1 MLAVILKKIKT
12 VKTRLITILLTV
24 FFLASCKT
32 EREEKFKNLVYGEW
46 NFVRIEKRNGI
57 IEAEQNFR
65 RLKSPWNKMNGYT
78 FFSNNLC
85 ENKSG
90 YFNRIKGRIIFYGT
104 QTKYKIENDSLKI
117 WNLTDSTW
125 DSKKIHEISSD
136 TLTLIYKDS
145 FLVKYAK
152 ANYKV
157 DKKQLFDKVIV
168 SSTPCERWCEVN
180 DFSVDKQGEIIF
192 SGQEYNTVTGLFS
205 SKISHNDY
213 LKIELGFKKA
223 NIDKLENEYTSSE
236 SSGRTISITFI
247 KDNKI
252 YKTITDYGYT
262 SPIDFLC
269 AYMPLIFIY
278 QIIELKPLV
287 LTNFEQLT
295 SNHVILES
303 DGKYLDIEKSE
314 MFYLIT
320 ELYKSKEVKHNF
332 ESKYSLLY
340 WDNELKKHI
349 IKTDGRF
356 YQLEEKGLTVTVD
369 LGYNFLTRNNLSNKF
384 RKKTE

>member
-1 MLAVILKKIKT
+1 

-32 EREEKFKNLVYGEW
+32 EREEKFKKLVYGEW
-46 NFVRIEKRNGI
+46 NFARIEKRNETI
-57 IEAEQNFR
+57 DPEKVFR
-65 RLKSPWNKMNGYT
+65 LLKSPWNKMNGYT
-78 FFSNNLC
+78 FSPNNLC
-85 ENKSG
+85 ENKLG
-90 YFNRIKGRIIFYGT
+90 YYNRIKGRIILFGT
-104 QTKYKIENDSLKI
+104 QTKYKIEDDSLRI

-145 FLVKYAK
+145 FLIKYAK
-152 ANYKV
+152 SNYKV
-157 DKKQLFDKVIV
+157 DKKKLFDKVIV
-168 SSTPCERWCEVN
+168 SSTPCGRMCDIN
-180 DFSVDKQGEIIF
+180 DISVDEQGDIIF
-192 SGQEYNTVTGLFS
+192 SGQKYNTVTGLFS

-213 LKIELGFKKA
+213 LKIELAFKKA
-223 NIDKLENEYTSSE
+223 NIDKLENKYTCSE

-252 YKTITDYGYT
+252 YKTITDYSYT
-262 SPIDFLC
+262 SPIDFLS
-269 AYMPLIFIY
+269 AYMPLKFIY
-278 QIIELKPLV
+278 QTIELKPLV

-295 SNHVILES
+295 SNNVILES
-303 DGKYLDIEKSE
+303 DRKYLDIEKSE

-320 ELYKSKEVKHNF
+320 ELYKSKEVKHDF
-332 ESKYSLLY
+332 ESKYNLLY

-356 YQLEEKGLTVTVD
+356 YQLEKKGLTVTVD
-369 LGYNFLTRNNLSNKF
+369 LGYNFLTRNNLLNKF
-384 RKKTE
+384 RRKTV

>member
-1 MLAVILKKIKT
+1 M
-12 VKTRLITILLTV
+12 KTRLIIILLTV
-24 FFLASCKT
+24 FFLVSCKT
-32 EREEKFKNLVYGEW
+32 EREDKFKKLVYGEW
-46 NFVRIEKRNGI
+46 NFARIEKKKETI
-57 IEAEQNFR
+57 DPDKVFR
-65 RLKSPWNKMNGYT
+65 QLKSPWNKMSGYT
-78 FFSNNLC
+78 FLQNNLC
-85 ENKSG
+85 ENKLG
-90 YFNRIKGRIIFYGT
+90 YFNRIKGRIIFFGT
-104 QTKYKIENDSLKI
+104 QTKYKIEDDSLKI
-117 WNLTDSTW
+117 FNLTDSTW
-125 DSKKIHEISSD
+125 DSKKILEISSD
-136 TLTLIYKDS
+136 TLTLIFKDS

-168 SSTPCERWCEVN
+168 SSTPCERMCDVN
-180 DFSVDKQGEIIF
+180 DISVDKQGEIIF
-192 SGQEYNTVTGLFS
+192 YGQEYNTVTGLFS
-205 SKISHNDY
+205 TKISHNDY
-213 LKIELGFKKA
+213 LKIEQRFKKA
-223 NIDKLENEYTSSE
+223 NIDKLKNKYSSSE

-262 SPIDFLC
+262 SPIDFFC
-269 AYMPLIFIY
+269 AYMPLKFMY
-278 QIIELKPLV
+278 QIIKLKPLV
-287 LTNFEQLT
+287 VSNFEQLT
-295 SNHVILES
+295 SNYIILES

-332 ESKYSLLY
+332 ESKYNLVF
-340 WDNELKKHI
+340 WDNELKKQI

-356 YQLEEKGLTVTVD
+356 YQLEKKGLTVTVD